1 MAAEAAPL
9 ALYIHWPFCL
19 SKCPYCD
26 FNSHVADAIDHD
38 RWRAALLRE
47 LDHAADTLPGR
58 TVTSVFFGGG
68 TPSLMAPATAAA
80 MLDRVAQRW
89 SLDDAE
95 ITLEANPTSVEAG
108 RLADFRAAGVNRVS
122 LGVQA
127 LDDDALKFLGRGH
140 DASEAVAAV
149 ELAARLFPRWSIDLI
164 YARPGQGVAAW
175 RAELTRALDLVG
187 DHVSVYQLTIERGTP
202 FFAAHRDGAFHLPG
216 QDDGRA
222 LYDETQT
229 VLTEAGL
236 PAYEISNHARPG
248 GESRHNL
255 AYWRYRDYAGIGPGA
270 HGRVTVGGALFAT
283 ERLRA
288 PEAWLAA
295 VEANGHATRVI
306 EPVAPARRAEEML
319 MMGLRLNEGVDRAA
333 FGRRAGRSL
342 DAAVSPTATARLA
355 AAGLIEDDA
364 TGLRLTAAGRPVL
377 DAILAALIA

>member
-1 MAAEAAPL
+1 MAAEAEPL

-26 FNSHVADAIDHD
+26 FNSHVAAGIDHG

-47 LDHAADTLPGR
+47 LDHAADALPGR
-58 TVTSVFFGGG
+58 VVTSVFFGGG

-80 MLDRVAQRW
+80 LLDRVAGHW
-89 SLDDAE
+89 SLDNAE

-140 DASEAVAAV
+140 DAREAVAAV

-187 DHVSVYQLTIERGTP
+187 DHISVYQLTIERGTP
-202 FFAAHRDGAFHLPG
+202 FFAAHRDGVFDLPD

-229 VLTEAGL
+229 VLADAGL
-236 PAYEISNHARPG
+236 PAYEISNHARRG

-255 AYWRYRDYAGIGPGA
+255 ATWRYRDYVGIGPGA

-295 VEANGHATRVI
+295 VEANGHGTRVN
-306 EPVAPARRAEEML
+306 EPVGAARRGEEML
-319 MMGLRLNEGVDRAA
+319 MMGLRLKEGVDRAA
-333 FGRRAGRSL
+333 FERRAGQPL
-342 DAAVSPTATARLA
+342 DSALDRAALARLA
-355 AAGLIEDDA
+355 AAGLIEDDPA
-364 TGLRLTAAGRPVL
+364 GLRLTAAGRPVL